1 MAGIALIIAI
11 ITASGRDGLMEVGI
25 ALVFASIIHNC
36 GGYLLGYWSCK
47 LLKLDEKS
55 CRTIALE
62 VGIQNGGLASGI
74 AIQMGKAA
82 TVGLGSAVFGP
93 MMNIT
98 RSMLASWWKD
108 KPYD

>member
-1 MAGIALIIAI
+1 M
-11 ITASGRDGLMEVGI
+11 
-25 ALVFASIIHNC
+25 
-36 GGYLLGYWSCK
+36 GYWSCK

-74 AIQMGKAA
+74 AIKMGKAA
-82 TVGLGSAVFGP
+82 TVGLGSAVFRP

-98 RSMLASWWKD
+98 GSMLASWWKD